1 MRDPGANMTD
11 SPPILGGN
19 PSKPCTREKLLIVA
33 DACFEMFSI
42 KELRNPLRILPEL
55 STEFPDL
62 SKEEILE
69 AIRLALSWRRLLRAA
84 GKPVH

>member
-1 MRDPGANMTD
+1 MTN
-11 SPPILGGN
+11 SPLILGEDPN
-19 PSKPCTREKLLIVA
+19 KASLRERLFIVA

-55 STEFPDL
+55 STEFPEL

>member
-11 SPPILGGN
+11 SPLILGEN
-19 PSKPCTREKLLIVA
+19 PSKACTREKLLIVA
-33 DACFEMFSI
+33 DACFEMFSM

>member
-1 MRDPGANMTD
+1 MTD
-11 SPPILGGN
+11 SALVSGKDPRKAI
-19 PSKPCTREKLLIVA
+19 SREKLFIVA

-55 STEFPDL
+55 STEFSEL

>member
-1 MRDPGANMTD
+1 MTD
-11 SPPILGGN
+11 SPLILGEN
-19 PSKPCTREKLLIVA
+19 PSKVCTREKLLIVA
-33 DACFEMFSI
+33 DACFEMFSM

-62 SKEEILE
+62 SKEETLE

>member
-1 MRDPGANMTD
+1 MTN
-11 SPPILGGN
+11 SPLILEQDAV
-19 PSKPCTREKLLIVA
+19 KTATRERLLIVA

-42 KELRNPLRILPEL
+42 KELRHPVHILPEL
-55 STEFPDL
+55 SMEFPDL
-62 SKEEILE
+62 SKEEILD